1 MMLFKNSFEHNQGL
15 HFVFEHLKF
24 TSGLGRN
31 RLLELPFSTDAS
43 ALQHE
48 FDLLGIV
55 MGMLQNETFRG
66 KLMHLRNNLHQINDI
81 RPTLNALSGGTVLD
95 DIQLFEIKKTAILTR
110 NIAADLKAMDAVTFK
125 LENTDAAI
133 ALLDPEHTNI
143 PHFYVYSAYD
153 PELAALRKQITET
166 QDASTAERI
175 RYKAQQV
182 EDRIRSR
189 LSGELQQ
196 HFSALWHNLETLAHL
211 DLLMAKAQ
219 LAIEWGACRPE
230 ISDHTELIQFYN
242 PEVAEALKTKG
253 RSFQPVSI
261 RFGNETILIT
271 GANMAGKSVLL
282 KTVSLCQ
289 YLFQF
294 GFYVPAE
301 KAAMTLQDEII
312 SSIGDRQSELSGL
325 SSFAVEILT
334 IDKIIKSGKAG
345 KRVLA
350 LVDELARTTNPE
362 EGKQLVNGFLTM
374 AKKLGITA
382 IVTTHY
388 SGIAA
393 VCRRL
398 RVKGLHLNPNDPP
411 TAGNINDKMDYSLTE
426 TDGDEVPREAFA
438 IATLLGIDEEFLE
451 MCQKESGHS

>member
-1 MMLFKNSFEHNQGL
+1 MMLFKNCFEHNQGL
-15 HFVFEHLKF
+15 HFVYEHLRF

-31 RLLELPFSTDAS
+31 RLLELPFCTDA
-43 ALQHE
+43 AAIQHE
-48 FDLLGIV
+48 FDLLDNVISI
-55 MGMLQNETFRG
+55 LQNETFRG

-81 RPTLNALSGGTVLD
+81 RPTLNALSGGMVLD
-95 DIQLFEIKKTAILTR
+95 DIQFFEIKKTAILTR
-110 NIAADLKAMDAVTFK
+110 NIAADLKDMDADAFR

-133 ALLDPEHTNI
+133 SMLDPEHTNI
-143 PHFYVYSAYD
+143 PHFYIYSAYD
-153 PELAALRKQITET
+153 PELAALRKQITEA
-166 QDASTAERI
+166 QDANLAEQL
-175 RYKAQQV
+175 RYKAQLM

-189 LSGELQQ
+189 LSEELQQ

-219 LAIEWGACRPE
+219 LAIDWKACRPE
-230 ISDHTELIQFYN
+230 ISDHTDLLQFYN
-242 PEVAEALKTKG
+242 PEVSEALKTKG
-253 RSFQPVSI
+253 RSFQPINI

-271 GANMAGKSVLL
+271 GANMAGKSVIL

-294 GFYVPAE
+294 GFFVPAE
-301 KAAMTLQDEII
+301 KATMTLQDEII

-334 IDKIIKSGKAG
+334 IDKIIKEGRAG
-345 KRVLA
+345 RRVLA

-362 EGKQLVNGFLTM
+362 EGKQLVNGFLRM
-374 AKKLGITA
+374 ARKLDITA

-388 SGIAA
+388 SGIATI
-393 VCRRL
+393 CRRL
-398 RVKGLHLNPNDPP
+398 RVKGLHLNPTDPP
-411 TAGNINDKMDYSLTE
+411 TAGNISDKMDYSLIE
-426 TDGDEVPREAFA
+426 TDGDEVPREAFT

-451 MCQKESGHS
+451 TCQKDG

>member
-15 HFVFEHLKF
+15 HFVYEHLKF

-31 RLLELPFSTDAS
+31 RLLELPFCTDAA

-48 FDLLGIV
+48 FDLLDNVIHI
-55 MGMLQNETFRG
+55 LQNENYRS

-81 RPTLNALSGGTVLD
+81 RPTLNALSGGTILD

-110 NIAADLKAMDAVTFK
+110 NIAADLKVMEADAFP

-143 PHFYVYSAYD
+143 PHFYIYSAYD
-153 PELAALRKQITET
+153 PALAALRQQVTESH
-166 QDASTAERI
+166 DATIAENLRF
-175 RYKAQQV
+175 KAQQI
-182 EDRIRSR
+182 EDRIRTR
-189 LSGELQQ
+189 LTEELQT
-196 HFSALWHNLETLAHL
+196 HHAALWHNLETLAHL

-230 ISDHTELIQFYN
+230 ISDHTELTRFYN

-253 RSFQPVSI
+253 RTFQRI
-261 RFGNETILIT
+261 DIKFGNETILIT
-271 GANMAGKSVLL
+271 GANMAGKSVIL

-294 GFYVPAE
+294 GFFVPAG
-301 KAAMTLQDEII
+301 KATMTLQDEII

-325 SSFAVEILT
+325 SSFAVEIMT
-334 IDKIIKSGKAG
+334 IDKIIKAGRAG

-362 EGKQLVNGFLTM
+362 EGKQLVNGFLRM
-374 AKKLGITA
+374 SRELGITA

-393 VCRRL
+393 ICRRL

-411 TAGNINDKMDYSLTE
+411 TAGNISDKMDYALTE
-426 TDGDEVPREAFA
+426 TDGDEVPREAFS
-438 IATLLGIDEEFLE
+438 IATLLGIDEEFLA
-451 MCQKESGHS
+451 MCQKEGNH

>member
-15 HFVFEHLKF
+15 HFVYEHLRF

-31 RLLELPFSTDAS
+31 RLLELPFCTDAA

-48 FDLLGIV
+48 FDLLDNVISI
-55 MGMLQNETFRG
+55 LQNETFRS

-81 RPTLNALSGGTVLD
+81 RPTLNALSGGIVLD

-110 NIAADLKAMDAVTFK
+110 NVAADLKVMDADAFR

-133 ALLDPEHTNI
+133 AMLDPEHTNI
-143 PHFYVYSAYD
+143 PHFYIYSAYD
-153 PELAALRKQITET
+153 PELAALRKQITEA
-166 QDASTAERI
+166 QDAGLAEQL
-175 RYKAQQV
+175 RYKAQQI
-182 EDRIRSR
+182 EDRIRTR
-189 LSGELQQ
+189 LSEELQQ
-196 HFSALWHNLETLAHL
+196 HFPALWHNLETLAHL

-219 LAIEWGACRPE
+219 LAIEWKACRPE
-230 ISDHTELIQFYN
+230 ISDHTDLSQFYN
-242 PEVAEALKTKG
+242 PEVSEALKAKG
-253 RSFQPVSI
+253 RSFQPIDI

-271 GANMAGKSVLL
+271 GANMAGKSVIL

-294 GFYVPAE
+294 GFFVPAA
-301 KAAMTLQDEII
+301 KATMTLQDEII

-334 IDKIIKSGKAG
+334 IDKIIKSGRAG
-345 KRVLA
+345 RRVLA

-362 EGKQLVNGFLTM
+362 EGKQLVNGFLRM
-374 AKKLGITA
+374 SKKLGITA

-393 VCRRL
+393 ICRRL

-411 TAGNINDKMDYSLTE
+411 TAGNISDKMDYSLIE
-426 TDGDEVPREAFA
+426 TDGEEVPREAFS
-438 IATLLGIDEEFLE
+438 IATLLGIDEEFLAT
-451 MCQKESGHS
+451 CQNEGEQP